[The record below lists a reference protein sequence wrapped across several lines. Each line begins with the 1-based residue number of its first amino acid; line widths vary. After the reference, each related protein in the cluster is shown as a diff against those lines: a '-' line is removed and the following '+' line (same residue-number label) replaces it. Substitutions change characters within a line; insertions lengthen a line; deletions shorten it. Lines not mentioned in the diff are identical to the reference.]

1 MSNMNIFLCELE
13 ALLTKY
19 NACIVRAADEKN
31 ELVVC
36 VDNGEDGHGGFDE
49 VTFEEDIH
57 SNSIESKWY
66 REGH

>member
-1 MSNMNIFLCELE
+1 MSNMNVFLCELE

-31 ELVVC
+31 ELIISVC
-36 VDNGEDGHGGFDE
+36 NGGPGHGGFDD
-49 VTFEEDIH
+49 VTFEEEI
-57 SNSIESKWY
+57 NNASIQHKFY